1 MLCNFSIFRLST
13 RSCAVHLQVQR
24 IKGKAKRDK
33 KQERKRKQLRKKT
46 LNKKKH
52 LLSICGCYYLPK

>member
-33 KQERKRKQLRKKT
+33 KAGEKKET
-46 LNKKKH
+46 IKEKNTK
-52 LLSICGCYYLPK
+52 